1 MARLPYFKTE
11 EAPVSRAALAEL
23 AAGACE
29 LSAVVGQQLARL
41 GNGDPAQLEEAIA
54 GAWAACCYA
63 LEVRDLNR
71 DRIMQRAEAR
81 IAEMRA
87 RGA

>member
-1 MARLPYFKTE
+1 M
-11 EAPVSRAALAEL
+11 SRAGLPELAGGAAEL
-23 AAGACE
+23 T
-29 LSAVVGQQLARL
+29 AVVGAQLARL

-71 DRIMQRAEAR
+71 ERIMARAEAR
-81 IAEMRA
+81 IVEMRG
-87 RGA
+87 RQ